1 MTDLTHVSTVDLVRE
16 LEGRGGVEYS
26 TLQYEVE
33 WNLEVYDGDNDGGM
47 SGYGPATILVVRGE
61 RE

>member
-1 MTDLTHVSTVDLVRE
+1 MSITTVPTASLISELCSRE
-16 LEGRGGVEYS
+16 GVEYS

-47 SGYGPATILVVRGE
+47 NGWGPCRIIVVQGCE
-61 RE
+61 